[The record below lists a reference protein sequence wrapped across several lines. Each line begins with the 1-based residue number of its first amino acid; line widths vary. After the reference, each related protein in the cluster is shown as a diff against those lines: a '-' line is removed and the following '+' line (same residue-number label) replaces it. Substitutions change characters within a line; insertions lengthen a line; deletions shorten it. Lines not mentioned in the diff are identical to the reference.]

1 MQAITSGSR
10 IFSVESSGIAMQDVE
25 QGVEVKVGGEI
36 AYVIGGLSVSDVAIL
51 PVDNPSGASH
61 NDLAVVDG
69 IVTVRPDYEEVLQ
82 ERAGALADLKAR
94 RNADI
99 NRWRLEANK
108 TQFTHNG
115 KVIACDELS
124 RGDIDAVAS
133 SIALTGSFPAEF
145 PGAWKAVDNSYI
157 LLPTIESFKA
167 MYASMTAQ
175 GTANFNRSQQLKT
188 ALAAATTQADI
199 DAIVW

>member
-1 MQAITSGSR
+1 MTVLILAGRAIVAVAY
-10 IFSVESSGIAMQDVE
+10 SVEI
-25 QGVEVKVGGEI
+25 VGG
-36 AYVIGGLSVSDVAIL
+36 
-51 PVDNPSGASH
+51 
-61 NDLAVVDG
+61 AVECTAGRYPFAAG
-69 IVTVRPDYEEVLQ
+69 ITETVTVAVLPDGFELGRFEY
-82 ERAGALADLKAR
+82 AGGEFIELPPPPPPQLTEAELASLKAKK
-94 RNADI
+94 NADI

-145 PGAWKAVDNSYI
+145 PGAWKAVDNSLV
-157 LLPTIESFKA
+157 LLPTIEAFKA

-175 GTANFNRSQQLKT
+175 GTANFNRSQQLKA
-188 ALAAATTQADI
+188 ALAAATTEADI

>member
-1 MQAITSGSR
+1 MTVLILAGRAIVAVAD
-10 IFSVESSGIAMQDVE
+10 SVEI
-25 QGVEVKVGGEI
+25 VGG
-36 AYVIGGLSVSDVAIL
+36 
-51 PVDNPSGASH
+51 
-61 NDLAVVDG
+61 AVECTAGRYPFAAG
-69 IVTVRPDYEEVLQ
+69 ITETVTVAVLPDGFELGRFEY
-82 ERAGALADLKAR
+82 AGGEFIELPPPPPPQLTEAELASLKAKK
-94 RNADI
+94 NADI

-145 PGAWKAVDNSYI
+145 PGAWKAVDNSLV
-157 LLPTIESFKA
+157 LLPTIEAFKA

-175 GTANFNRSQQLKT
+175 GTANFNRSQQLKA
-188 ALAAATTQADI
+188 ALAAATTEADI